1 MKVGDMVKL
10 YDSPRKNGRY
20 AGKLGLIVGFTSYRA
35 PVINVGGVVR
45 DFHFTQIEKVYRAPS
60 ERPASSAQRPVAGS
74 PGLDNLTLLS
84 THCHRL

>member
-1 MKVGDMVKL
+1 MQAGDMVKL

-20 AGKLGLIVGFTSYRA
+20 AGKLGLIVGFTSYSA

-60 ERPASSAQRPVAGS
+60 DP
-74 PGLDNLTLLS
+74 
-84 THCHRL
+84 